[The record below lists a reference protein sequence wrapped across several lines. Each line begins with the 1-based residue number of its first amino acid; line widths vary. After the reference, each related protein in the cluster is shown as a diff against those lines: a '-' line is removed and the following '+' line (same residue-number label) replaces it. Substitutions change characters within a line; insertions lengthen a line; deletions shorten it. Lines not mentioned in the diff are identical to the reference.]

1 MQNKSINTI
10 LKEVSMFS
18 SLQEDELKALENISH
33 ISEYEEGAT
42 LFLEGDVSDSLML
55 LIDGVV
61 SIFKHDNKGNEI
73 VIGYFNRYAL
83 LAEAA
88 TLRHTPL
95 PSSATFKSGGAILK
109 IDIVEFEKLFITHPN
124 ISYEIIQSLLKKVD
138 LLQQNIHFN
147 IASTST
153 EKILHFYRENP
164 TLSLDL
170 KQYEIASILGMVP
183 ETFSRN
189 VKKLVKEGKLEK
201 VSTGYK
207 IIDKIIVC

>member
-1 MQNKSINTI
+1 
-10 LKEVSMFS
+10 MFS
-18 SLQEDELKALENISH
+18 SLQEEELRALENISH

-55 LIDGVV
+55 LIDGIV

-73 VIGYFNRYAL
+73 VIGYFNRYDL

-207 IIDKIIVC
+207 IIDKIRGAL